1 MGERTNEGSVVR
13 FVTPIRVIVAGI
25 RGDVTVAEEMHQT
38 FGFFIAEGA
47 EGIDRSSSF
56 GGEIVK
62 SGETI
67 K

>member
-13 FVTPIRVIVAGI
+13 FVAPIRVIVAGI
-25 RGDVTVAEEMHQT
+25 LCDVTGAEEMHQT

-47 EGIDRSSSF
+47 KRIDRSRSF
-56 GGEIVK
+56 GGKVVK
-62 SGETI
+62 SGESI